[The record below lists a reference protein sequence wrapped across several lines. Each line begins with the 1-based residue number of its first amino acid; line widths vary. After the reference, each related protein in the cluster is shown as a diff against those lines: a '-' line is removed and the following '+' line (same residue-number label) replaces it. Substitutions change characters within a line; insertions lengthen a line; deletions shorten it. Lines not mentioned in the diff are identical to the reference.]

1 MSARCADL
9 FDPRLVSFRETRFNS
24 LASYYTRSEI
34 FVAAAP
40 ALSLALSCVHFRK
53 TRSYMYSR
61 GNTCTPTTT
70 RQTTGCAHGASSRR
84 RCRSRGPVAP
94 SSSPLLS
101 RLSAHCDTQGAQTIS
116 GNRRSSPCIRTRFE
130 DASKRTRSRVS
141 AQGRLP
147 RSPQKSAREKRSR
160 RRPYRTIG

>member
-1 MSARCADL
+1 MNKRATRGL
-9 FDPRLVSFRETRFNS
+9 FDSQLVSLRFD
-24 LASYYTRSEI
+24 LTRSQI
-34 FVAAAP
+34 Q
-40 ALSLALSCVHFRK
+40 LALRIFRRGCSRSLTFCVFTFVKHDRI
-53 TRSYMYSR
+53 
-61 GNTCTPTTT
+61 CTLAVIHALTTTT

-101 RLSAHCDTQGAQTIS
+101 RLDTLRHTGAQTIS

-141 AQGRLP
+141 AQGRPP
-147 RSPQKSAREKRSR
+147 RSPQKFAREKRSR
-160 RRPYRTIG
+160 RRPHRTIG